1 MSTPKP
7 ENGENRG
14 SRIED
19 RGSKGQGAIP
29 DSRSSILNPQSS
41 IVIAAPWTD
50 HQVDQSLGNL
60 LRAGVVLAAVTV
72 LGGGVLYLARHGTEP
87 TDYRDFQGEPADLCS
102 PIGIVADALALQ
114 GRGLI
119 QLGLLLLI
127 ATPVA
132 RVAFSVFAFAR
143 QRDAIYIAATL
154 IVLALLLYSLFSA
167 HL

>member
-1 MSTPKP
+1 MSTGKPK
-7 ENGENRG
+7 NGDPLVTTAFRRPG
-14 SRIED
+14 ED
-19 RGSKGQGAIP
+19 PLKGGTTA
-29 DSRSSILNPQSS
+29 LG
-41 IVIAAPWTD
+41 TD
-50 HQVDQSLGNL
+50 QQVDQSLGNL

-87 TDYRDFQGEPADLCS
+87 TDYRVFQGEPADLCS

-143 QRDAIYIAATL
+143 QRDAIYVAATL
-154 IVLALLLYSLFSA
+154 TVLALLLYSLFSA